1 MSSGPET
8 MTPSSPGAP
17 SAAAASDGADVG
29 IREID
34 TGAPPTR
41 FARGWHCLGLLEEFS
56 DGKPHSVTI
65 FGTKLV
71 AWVDTKGEVNV
82 LDAFCRHMGGDL
94 SQGRLSGDNVACP
107 FHGWLWKGN
116 GRCAG
121 VPYAKRN
128 PKLAKTRS
136 WPSMVRN
143 GQVFVYNDP
152 EGNPPPEECIIP
164 ELEEFGSD
172 EWTPWTW
179 NRIVIEGSN
188 CREIIDNVVDMAHF
202 YYVHFALPDYFKN
215 VFEGEIA
222 AQYMNSHGRPDVTL
236 GTNYG
241 DSRLESIAAYYGPS
255 YMLNPMIQYY
265 GGYAVETIL
274 TNCHYPIDENSFVL
288 MYGVMAKVPEGL
300 TAEQASKMATK
311 ISAGVEVG
319 FLQDVEIWKNKTRID
334 NPLLVEEDGP
344 VYQLR
349 RWYDQFYVD
358 KAEVTDEMT
367 GRFEYEIDTSK
378 ALESWNEEI
387 QENLRRQ
394 EAEKATESAASD
406 SADKAEV

>member
-1 MSSGPET
+1 
-8 MTPSSPGAP
+8 
-17 SAAAASDGADVG
+17 
-29 IREID
+29 
-34 TGAPPTR
+34 
-41 FARGWHCLGLLEEFS
+41 
-56 DGKPHSVTI
+56 
-65 FGTKLV
+65 
-71 AWVDTKGEVNV
+71 
-82 LDAFCRHMGGDL
+82 
-94 SQGRLSGDNVACP
+94 
-107 FHGWLWKGN
+107 
-116 GRCAG
+116 
-121 VPYAKRN
+121 
-128 PKLAKTRS
+128 
-136 WPSMVRN
+136 
-143 GQVFVYNDP
+143 
-152 EGNPPPEECIIP
+152 
-164 ELEEFGSD
+164 
-172 EWTPWTW
+172 
-179 NRIVIEGSN
+179 
-188 CREIIDNVVDMAHF
+188 MAHF

-406 SADKAEV
+406 SAEKAEV

>member
-1 MSSGPET
+1 
-8 MTPSSPGAP
+8 
-17 SAAAASDGADVG
+17 
-29 IREID
+29 
-34 TGAPPTR
+34 
-41 FARGWHCLGLLEEFS
+41 
-56 DGKPHSVTI
+56 
-65 FGTKLV
+65 
-71 AWVDTKGEVNV
+71 
-82 LDAFCRHMGGDL
+82 
-94 SQGRLSGDNVACP
+94 
-107 FHGWLWKGN
+107 
-116 GRCAG
+116 
-121 VPYAKRN
+121 
-128 PKLAKTRS
+128 
-136 WPSMVRN
+136 
-143 GQVFVYNDP
+143 
-152 EGNPPPEECIIP
+152 
-164 ELEEFGSD
+164 
-172 EWTPWTW
+172 
-179 NRIVIEGSN
+179 
-188 CREIIDNVVDMAHF
+188 
-202 YYVHFALPDYFKN
+202 
-215 VFEGEIA
+215 
-222 AQYMNSHGRPDVTL
+222 MNSHGRPDVTL

-288 MYGVMAKVPEGL
+288 MYGVMAKVPDGL

-319 FLQDVEIWKNKTRID
+319 FMQDVEIWKNKTRID

-358 KAEVTDEMT
+358 KADVTDEMT

-394 EAEKATESAASD
+394 EAEKAAESTASESTE
-406 SADKAEV
+406 KAEV

>member
-1 MSSGPET
+1 MSP
-8 MTPSSPGAP
+8 TPDTTTR
-17 SAAAASDGADVG
+17 SAAPAGEPAV
-29 IREID
+29 REID
-34 TGAPPTR
+34 TGTPPTR
-41 FARGWHCLGLLEEFS
+41 FARGWHCLGLLGEYE
-56 DGKPHSVTI
+56 DGKPHSVQV

-71 AWVDTKGEVNV
+71 VWTTRDDAGDISVNA
-82 LDAFCRHMGGDL
+82 LDAYCRHMGGDL
-94 SQGRLSGDNVACP
+94 SQGSIKEDGNVACP

-136 WPSMVRN
+136 WPTMVRN
-143 GQVFVYNDP
+143 GQIFVYNDP

-164 ELEEFGSD
+164 ELDEVGSS
-172 EWTPWTW
+172 EWTNWTW
-179 NRIVIEGSN
+179 NTLVIEGSN

-202 YYVHFALPDYFKN
+202 YYVHFALPDFFKN
-215 VFEGEIA
+215 VFEGETA

-255 YMLNPMIQYY
+255 YMLNPMVQYY
-265 GGYAVETIL
+265 GGFAIETIL

-288 MYGVMAKVPEGL
+288 MFGVMAKIPEGL
-300 TAEQASKMATK
+300 TATQAEKMVKK
-311 ISAGVEVG
+311 ITEGIEVG
-319 FLQDVEIWKNKTRID
+319 FLQDVEIWKHKTRID

-349 RWYDQFYVD
+349 RWYEQFYVD

-367 GRFEYEIDTSK
+367 QRFEYEIDTAK
-378 ALESWNEEI
+378 ALESWGVEI
-387 QENLRRQ
+387 QENLRLQ
-394 EAEKATESAASD
+394 EEAKATADAAAD
-406 SADKAEV
+406 SSEKAEV